1 MFRHLKSPWEHQN
14 HRVLPAALQ
23 GLKELI
29 LRGANASKLVQSFEH
44 ELKIAFQ
51 ALFCINSNYFCKWL
65 LWTKSGREET
75 GRNKASHSLW
85 LGDMSGEG
93 KRKKQTPE
101 ILTCDL
107 QVETR
112 SCLGK
117 VFFFPSLSSFPPSLP
132 PFLFLFPFLFSS
144 RLFLAFL
151 SFFFHFFLFRAAPAA
166 NGSSWA
172 KGWIGAAAASLHHSH
187 SNARSELHLWPTL
200 QLAATPDPLKHW
212 ARPGIESASPWI
224 LDGFLTCWATMGTP
238 GLSFW
243 TEKEQ
248 WGSGLH
254 DSGRTAGSKG

>member
-85 LGDMSGEG
+85 LGDMAGEG

-117 VFFFPSLSSFPPSLP
+117 VFFFFPFFLPSLP
-132 PFLFLFPFLFSS
+132 PSFPFSFSFS
-144 RLFLAFL
+144 FLLPPLSGL
-151 SFFFHFFLFRAAPAA
+151 SFFFLLLF
-166 NGSSWA
+166 
-172 KGWIGAAAASLHHSH
+172 SL
-187 SNARSELHLWPTL
+187 
-200 QLAATPDPLKHW
+200 
-212 ARPGIESASPWI
+212 
-224 LDGFLTCWATMGTP
+224 
-238 GLSFW
+238 
-243 TEKEQ
+243 
-248 WGSGLH
+248 
-254 DSGRTAGSKG
+254 